1 MDNRVQKTQSHIR
14 DSQRI
19 KAVYSKSVDQLMTSN
34 ISEPTSQ
41 TTKAATTSGYLR
53 DIIRRNEYVSSRSQ
67 IRIRKTDVRPV
78 MTY

>member
-1 MDNRVQKTQSHIR
+1 
-14 DSQRI
+14 
-19 KAVYSKSVDQLMTSN
+19 VYNKSVDQVMTFKHLGANIASN
-34 ISEPTSQ
+34 GDLKEEVQ

-53 DIIRRNEYVSSRSQ
+53 DIIQRNEYVSSRSQ